1 MFLPHI
7 LSFLDDLS
15 LVTHAGQV
23 RMSPESD
30 SSDSE
35 SVEGAAEMTT
45 EKKSPKKDEE
55 ETKREKQSPFEVKD
69 ARRSQ
74 ARSRRRDRS
83 ASRGR
88 DRRRRSRSH
97 GKRKRRSEGH
107 TRTDR
112 KTRRTWETCWVKV
125 SDILDQGEAR
135 AYEAGDVD
143 AAKQVL
149 RLNKL
154 IQTCLHPT
162 WEMVSSD
169 ATPEKTILCSVS
181 DWGEDWSRFKHCLT
195 GYHLQEFRTVAA
207 DLKRLEEY
215 GLSQPEAS
223 WTSTAQ
229 LQVLDLLAECEELH
243 RARH

>member
-1 MFLPHI
+1 MFICTGEFHI
-7 LSFLDDLS
+7 MPTPCSFNITQEKLDAFRGALEAAS
-15 LVTHAGQV
+15 S
-23 RMSPESD
+23 SPCGWWS
-30 SSDSE
+30 
-35 SVEGAAEMTT
+35 
-45 EKKSPKKDEE
+45 
-55 ETKREKQSPFEVKD
+55 
-69 ARRSQ
+69 
-74 ARSRRRDRS
+74 
-83 ASRGR
+83 
-88 DRRRRSRSH
+88 
-97 GKRKRRSEGH
+97 
-107 TRTDR
+107 
-112 KTRRTWETCWVKV
+112 TWETCWVKV

-162 WEMVSSD
+162 WEMLSSD

-207 DLKRLEEY
+207 DLKRLEEFV
-215 GLSQPEAS
+215 LSQPEAS
-223 WTSTAQ
+223 WTATAQ
-229 LQVLDLLAECEELH
+229 LQVLHLLADCEELH